1 MQDKLRNLIDTTDVF
16 LLDMDGTI
24 YLDSTPIGDMVATL
38 DKIRRAGKKIVYF
51 TNNSSKTVEEYRAK
65 LTKIGFWRDE
75 DIIYTSGM
83 ASIWYLRKYHE
94 SNSVYLL
101 GTDALKRSYIDSGIN
116 LVDDD
121 AEVAVLAYDT
131 SLTFAKIRRFNE
143 VLVKGARYIST
154 HPDLVC
160 PTDDI
165 FMPDVGSFIKM
176 FEASSNRTP
185 EVIIGKPYTYMGE
198 MILDQLG
205 VDASRVTMVG
215 DRLYTDVKFGLNCH
229 FNSVLVL
236 SGETTM
242 EDYRESGIE
251 ATLVLDSL
259 NDVAEYL

>member
-1 MQDKLRNLIDTTDVF
+1 MRDDLQNLIANTDVF

-24 YLDSTPIGDMVATL
+24 YLDSTPIGDMVSTL
-38 DKIRRAGKKIVYF
+38 DSIRRAGKKIVYF
-51 TNNSSKTVEEYRAK
+51 TNNSSKTVDEYRDK
-65 LTKIGFWRDE
+65 LTRIGFWRDE

-83 ASIWYLRKYHE
+83 ASIWYLRKYHAD
-94 SNSVYLL
+94 SRVYLL
-101 GTDALKRSYIDSGIN
+101 GTDALKRSYVDSGIL
-116 LVDDD
+116 LVEDD
-121 AEVAVLAYDT
+121 ADVAVLAYDT
-131 SLTFAKIRRFNE
+131 SLTFAKIKRFNE
-143 VLVKGARYIST
+143 MLVKGARYIST

-176 FEASSNRTP
+176 FEASSGRTP
-185 EVIIGKPYTYMGE
+185 EVIIGKPFTYMGE
-198 MILDQLG
+198 MILDQLA
-205 VDASRVTMVG
+205 VETSRVTMVG
-215 DRLYTDVKFGLNCH
+215 DRLYTDVKFGLNCG

-259 NDVAEYL
+259 NDVAKYL